1 MASALSDAS
10 RRYLQASSRGTNPS
24 NSCPQCQRSAKQS
37 DLSSPEVGMKEIE
50 RDRFREADFWFFET
64 LFDKRRSIPD
74 PARREAMQQ
83 AARKR

>member
-1 MASALSDAS
+1 
-10 RRYLQASSRGTNPS
+10 
-24 NSCPQCQRSAKQS
+24 
-37 DLSSPEVGMKEIE
+37 MKEIE